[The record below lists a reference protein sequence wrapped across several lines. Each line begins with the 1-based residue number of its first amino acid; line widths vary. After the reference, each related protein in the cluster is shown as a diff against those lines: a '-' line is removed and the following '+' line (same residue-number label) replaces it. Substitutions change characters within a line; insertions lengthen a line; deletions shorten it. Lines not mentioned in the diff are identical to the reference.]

1 MCFAAVFLSKW
12 RVVRFTVN
20 GVGFQLIQWCVWLV
34 TQKLQELITPLQVMM
49 TLNEK
54 KAMIVVQRNQH
65 MKIPVRMIQKQRMM
79 MKVMGR

>member
-20 GVGFQLIQWCVWLV
+20 DVGFQLIRWCVWLV
-34 TQKLQELITPLQVMM
+34 AQKLQELITPLQVMM
-49 TLNEK
+49 TSNEK
-54 KAMIVVQRNQH
+54 KTMIVVQRNQH
-65 MKIPVRMIQKQRMM
+65 MKIPVTMIQKKRTM